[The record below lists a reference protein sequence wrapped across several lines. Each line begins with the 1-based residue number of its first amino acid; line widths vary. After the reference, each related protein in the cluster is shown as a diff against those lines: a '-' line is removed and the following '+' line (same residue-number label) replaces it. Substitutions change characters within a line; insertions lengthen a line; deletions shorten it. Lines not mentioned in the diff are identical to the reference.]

1 MARGGVAIWS
11 QAPAKVPLPPSY
23 RGWENRVLA
32 SLVLPFQGGGSRS
45 KEAFEGSPICTHSTE
60 EDTDAE
66 LLA

>member
-23 RGWENRVLA
+23 RGWENRALA
-32 SLVLPFQGGGSRS
+32 SLVLTFQGDGS
-45 KEAFEGSPICTHSTE
+45 KEAFEGSTICIHSTE